1 MSIGDNWSTAGDTG
15 ITQEVAGPMN
25 KLVPATKKL
34 VVGAVAVGALALGTA
49 GVAGA
54 ATTTTPAPRAAATFN
69 CARADRVLTR
79 IHNGDASITAGLPK
93 LTAAEAKANAA
104 GRTKLAAGL
113 QKRITRLESSQF
125 TARLDRL
132 SAAIEAKCPSSAPS
146 SPSTSSTPAT
156 TS

>member
-1 MSIGDNWSTAGDTG
+1 MFIGDNWSTAGDTG

-25 KLVPATKKL
+25 KLVPVAKKL
-34 VVGAVAVGALALGTA
+34 VVGAVAVGALAVGTV

-54 ATTTTPAPRAAATFN
+54 ATTTTPRAAATFN

-79 IHNGDASITAGLPK
+79 IQKGETRIAAGLPK
-93 LTAAEAKANAA
+93 LTAAEAKATAA

-113 QKRITRLESSQF
+113 QKRIARLESPQF

-132 SAAIEAKCPSSAPS
+132 SAAIEAKCHVPAPASA
-146 SPSTSSTPAT
+146 STPA
-156 TS
+156 

>member
-49 GVAGA
+49 GVVGA

-79 IHNGDASITAGLPK
+79 IQKGEARITAGLPK

-146 SPSTSSTPAT
+146 SASTSSTPAT

>member
-1 MSIGDNWSTAGDTG
+1 MFIGDNWSTAGDTG

-25 KLVPATKKL
+25 KLVPVAKKL
-34 VVGAVAVGALALGTA
+34 VVGAVAVGALAVGTV

-54 ATTTTPAPRAAATFN
+54 ATTTTPRAAATFN

-79 IHNGDASITAGLPK
+79 IQKGETRIAAGLPK
-93 LTAAEAKANAA
+93 LTAAEAKATAA

-132 SAAIEAKCPSSAPS
+132 TAAIEAKCPSSAPS
-146 SPSTSSTPAT
+146 SASTSSTPAT
-156 TS
+156 AS

>member
-54 ATTTTPAPRAAATFN
+54 ATTTPTPRAAATFN

-79 IHNGDASITAGLPK
+79 IQNGEARITAGLPK

-146 SPSTSSTPAT
+146 SASTSSTPAT
-156 TS
+156 AS

>member
-79 IHNGDASITAGLPK
+79 IQKGEARITAGLPK

>member
-25 KLVPATKKL
+25 KLVPVAKKL
-34 VVGAVAVGALALGTA
+34 VVGAVAVGALAVGTV

-54 ATTTTPAPRAAATFN
+54 ATTTTPRAAATFN

-79 IHNGDASITAGLPK
+79 IQKGETRIAAGLPK
-93 LTAAEAKANAA
+93 LTAAEAKATAA